1 MILSKDHVPCV
12 TILSG
17 EGKGG
22 DEELLIKGD
31 FNTKQNSGIA
41 GDIETDLKTF
51 RPDTEARKHRA
62 YNGETKLDN

>member
-17 EGKGG
+17 EGKRG

-31 FNTKQNSGIA
+31 FNTKQNSGI
-41 GDIETDLKTF
+41 ETDMKTF